1 MKQSRILL
9 CVVGLVLTAAGPVSA
24 QIHVLEPE
32 DPNRERRAYTAK
44 IMREF
49 NGIMN
54 GWRTAW
60 NSDDAKAVSNFYTID
75 AALLLAATDTA
86 TRGQKEIER
95 VLSRTLFC
103 SGEIQT
109 GVEDFRVNG
118 ELAYALGR
126 YHLAGTGG
134 TESVSGTYMLVLEN
148 HGRRWLIRSH
158 MFRPDGSAK
167 AGPSQCTAP
176 VQADISGP

>member
-1 MKQSRILL
+1 VKLSRTFLL
-9 CVVGLVLTAAGPVSA
+9 AASFALCAARPVAA

-54 GWRTAW
+54 EWRTAW
-60 NSDDAKAVSNFYTID
+60 NANDAKAVSQFYTTD
-75 AALLLAATDTA
+75 AALLLATTDTA
-86 TRGQKEIER
+86 TRGQKQIESALSR
-95 VLSRTLFC
+95 VLLC
-103 SGEIQT
+103 SGGIQT

-126 YHLAGTGG
+126 YHLAGASGK
-134 TESVSGTYMLVLEN
+134 EPRSGTFMMLLEN

-158 MFRPDGSAK
+158 IFRPDGAVRT
-167 AGPSQCTAP
+167 GAP
-176 VQADISGP
+176 ECPAPDQADAPQL